1 MLPLSLDLTKLRVAL
16 IGKGEEALRRFG
28 WLMEAG
34 ASSVIV
40 FSETPSPALA
50 AAATPLQR
58 RWPEPADF
66 AGIRLVFIADLEEP
80 QRSAMAET
88 ARAAGAL
95 IHVEDVPQLCD
106 VHAPSVLR
114 RGDLTIAVS
123 TNGAAPGL
131 AAELKQYLAGLFGPE
146 WQGRVEYLK
155 TLRRYWHAQGTDH
168 ATIRR
173 LTATRIARR
182 GWLHARRNEAVNDP
196 GKAIHER
203 GGG

>member
-16 IGKGEEALRRFG
+16 IGRGDEALRRFG

-40 FSETPSPALA
+40 FAEAPSPALA

-58 RWPEPADF
+58 RWPEAADF
-66 AGIRLVFIADLEEP
+66 IGIRLVFIADLEEP

-95 IHVEDVPQLCD
+95 VHVEDVPHLCD

-146 WQGRVEYLK
+146 WQGRVEDLK
-155 TLRRYWHAQGTDH
+155 TLRRYWRARGTDH
-168 ATIRR
+168 ETMRR

-182 GWLHARRNEAVNDP
+182 GWLHARRGEAVNDAAQ
-196 GKAIHER
+196 AINER